1 MKSGKEVEKTGGS
14 INEVLNSL
22 AQFNMG
28 KIDKECK
35 YSYDIIN
42 KYICIRIR

>member
-1 MKSGKEVEKTGGS
+1 MKSGKEVEKTGGF

-28 KIDKECK
+28 KID
-35 YSYDIIN
+35 
-42 KYICIRIR
+42 